1 MPTPDLSGWERGSPV
16 GGVILAKQAVMHR
29 SVVGP
34 ALHRAARGSLLVAAL
49 FLLPRACSAQQPE
62 SVRRELDL
70 ASGLAHR
77 TSADSAVRHVQKT
90 FFVRRDLVASGI
102 ATAAAVG
109 VSAFDLRIAHWARS
123 EGVQGDSTRYD
134 RVSTATRVNETPLT
148 LAALATYGI
157 GRLAHSETTADVG
170 LHTFEALVLTTAI
183 SEVLRATI
191 GRTRPREAQENAFR
205 FDPFNGFV
213 AFETRSFPSL
223 HTAAAFATATALVGE
238 IRERRPETAKVAAPL
253 LYTAAMIPG
262 LTRVYLDQHWA
273 SDVVAGAFVG
283 ALLGSRVVSYAHS
296 HRRNRLDRALLGIS
310 AVPDGYG
317 GALVMVTLQR

>member
-1 MPTPDLSGWERGSPV
+1 
-16 GGVILAKQAVMHR
+16 
-29 SVVGP
+29 
-34 ALHRAARGSLLVAAL
+34 
-49 FLLPRACSAQQPE
+49 
-62 SVRRELDL
+62 
-70 ASGLAHR
+70 
-77 TSADSAVRHVQKT
+77 
-90 FFVRRDLVASGI
+90 
-102 ATAAAVG
+102 VG

-123 EGVQGDSTRYD
+123 ESIQGDSTRYD

-157 GRLAHSETTADVG
+157 GRLAHSKTTADVG

-183 SEVLRATI
+183 SEVLRGTI
-191 GRTRPREAQENAFR
+191 GRTRPRESQEDPFR
-205 FDPFNGFV
+205 FIPFNGFV

-238 IRERRPETAKVAAPL
+238 IRERRPEATKVAAPL

-296 HRRNRLDRALLGIS
+296 HHRNRLDRALLGIS
-310 AVPDGYG
+310 AAPDGYG
-317 GALVMVTLQR
+317 GTLVLVTLQR

>member
-1 MPTPDLSGWERGSPV
+1 MHLSAFGR
-16 GGVILAKQAVMHR
+16 
-29 SVVGP
+29 P
-34 ALHRAARGSLLVAAL
+34 AHQLSRAALVVAAH
-49 FLLPRACSAQQPE
+49 FLLPPTGGAQQSD
-62 SVRRELDL
+62 SVRLELDL
-70 ASGLAHR
+70 ASGAGHR
-77 TSADSAVRHVQKT
+77 WAADSAARHVQKT
-90 FFVRRDLVASGI
+90 FFVRRDLIASGI
-102 ATAAAVG
+102 AMAAAVG

-134 RVSTATRVNETPLT
+134 RVSTATRLNETPLT

-157 GRLAHSETTADVG
+157 GRLAHSKTTADVG

-183 SEVLRATI
+183 SEVLRGTI
-191 GRTRPREAQENAFR
+191 GRTRPRESQENAFR
-205 FDPFNGFV
+205 FDPLNGFV

-238 IRERRPETAKVAAPL
+238 IRERRPEATKVAAPL

-283 ALLGSRVVSYAHS
+283 TLLGSRVVSYAHS
-296 HRRNRLDRALLGIS
+296 HHRNRLDRTLLGIS

-317 GALVMVTLQR
+317 GTLVMVTLQR

>member
-1 MPTPDLSGWERGSPV
+1 MHLSAFG
-16 GGVILAKQAVMHR
+16 R
-29 SVVGP
+29 SVHQ
-34 ALHRAARGSLLVAAL
+34 LSRAALLVAAL
-49 FLLPRACSAQQPE
+49 FLLPPTGGAQQSD
-62 SVRRELDL
+62 SVRLELDL
-70 ASGLAHR
+70 ASGAGHR
-77 TSADSAVRHVQKT
+77 PGADSTAHHGQKT
-90 FFVRRDLVASGI
+90 FFVRRDLIASGI
-102 ATAAAVG
+102 AMAAAVG

-134 RVSTATRVNETPLT
+134 RVSTATRLNETPLT

-183 SEVLRATI
+183 SEVLRGTI
-191 GRTRPREAQENAFR
+191 GRTRPRESQENAFR

-238 IRERRPETAKVAAPL
+238 IRERRPKATKVAAPL
-253 LYTAAMIPG
+253 LYAAAMIPG
-262 LTRVYLDQHWA
+262 LTRIYLDQHWA

-283 ALLGSRVVSYAHS
+283 GLLGSRVVSYAHS
-296 HRRNRLDRALLGIS
+296 HHRNRLDRTLLGIS

-317 GALVMVTLQR
+317 GTLVMVTLQR